1 MLENK
6 ENKDTTITIRIS
18 KALKDKLESMANKD
32 GRSLSNYIINLLTK
46 AIEKK

>member
-18 KALKDKLESMANKD
+18 KVLKDKLEQMANKES
-32 GRSLSNYIINLLTK
+32 RSLSNYIIYLLTK
-46 AIEKK
+46 SLEKK

>member
-18 KALKDKLESMANKD
+18 KSLKDKLEQMANKD
-32 GRSLSNYIINLLTK
+32 GRSLSNYIIQLLSK